1 MDTKVSPLHVA
12 ATRDEDRV
20 VGVITVAFA
29 ADPAMRWLY
38 PDPFGYVTGFPELV
52 RAFGRSALEHGW
64 VHEVSNFAGAAIW
77 LPPGTD
83 ADKAA
88 LGRVIESTVDAE
100 RVPRVFEV
108 LGQLDGYHPTE
119 SHWYLPFIGVDAP
132 WQRRGLGSLLLSHAL
147 EQVDREHSRAYLE
160 TAAPANIPLYQ
171 RHGFELVGR
180 IEVSSAP
187 VLYPMVRPAQ

>member
-1 MDTKVSPLHVA
+1 MEVSTAHVA
-12 ATRDEDRV
+12 ATRDADRV
-20 VGVITVAFA
+20 VGVITVAFV

-38 PDPFGYVTGFPELV
+38 PDPSGYLTGFPKLV
-52 RAFGRSALEHGW
+52 GAFGRSALEHGSA
-64 VHEVSNFAGAAIW
+64 HEVSNFAGAAIW
-77 LPPGTD
+77 LPPGID
-83 ADKAA
+83 ADKAV

-100 RVPRVFEV
+100 RLPRVFEA
-108 LGQLDGYHPTE
+108 LGQLDRYHPTE

-132 WQRRGLGSLLLSHAL
+132 RQRRGLGSLLLSHAL

-160 TAAPANIPLYQ
+160 TANPANIPLYR

-180 IEVSSAP
+180 IEVPSAP